1 MATQYATFNGTA
13 TTDVQS
19 AYVRCTFVVYVI
31 NDDSVNDLYVGFS
44 ANGVDDYIKI
54 APKEKMSGFP
64 INISCGHLYYKTLAS
79 TANFRFFG
87 SKE

>member
-13 TTDVQS
+13 TVTPQS
-19 AYVRCTFVVYVI
+19 KFVKCSFVVYII

-44 ANGVDDYIKI
+44 ADGVDDYIKI

-64 INISCGHLYYKTLAS
+64 LNISCGTLHYKTLSS